1 MIGAI
6 SLALGGLF
14 HLARKLLDPLAH
26 DFPRF
31 ELHCCPGRDDETAAR
46 LVGIA
51 ADTRFRKARLE
62 DAEIAQFN
70 GYVACQAVGDLVQSF
85 LNDLKDLVLHH
96 SGLIADRHDD
106 VAFGELAHGISDSSV
121 DHRMIG

>member
-31 ELHCCPGRDDETAAR
+31 ELHRCPGRDDETAAG

-62 DAEIAQFN
+62 NAEIAQFH
-70 GYVACQAVGDLVQSF
+70 GYVARQAVGDLVQSF

-96 SGLIADRHDD
+96 SGLIADSDNN
-106 VAFGELAHGISDSSV
+106 VALGELGHNSS
-121 DHRMIG
+121 